1 MWALIGPSPGIAA
14 PVKITSA
21 NELSF
26 AMPGSDV
33 TLDKTAEVVMVH
45 AGDGVTVKDTN
56 SSGALLVGKN
66 DSAYVPTSK
75 TLHITVDAGNGTGVI
90 RANSANT
97 NWALTANATAT
108 NNTVALTS
116 VHGDLYLI
124 PAAVL
129 TITDVKA
136 YDGMDNQ
143 ATEITP
149 SGSYVATGVSIFLE
163 SNANTN
169 TYVIKNGGT
178 QIPGS
183 TAANG
188 TNKATA
194 TLAMPATGA
203 HYHICCAV
211 TKNVN
216 CINIPPGLCR
226 GDVLFHREIM
236 VFGAAVVHIGAVP
249 AVLGNGRSRWP
260 GSGWR
265 ACMVR

>member
-1 MWALIGPSPGIAA
+1 MKIISTDFVVGSYWAIPGIAA

-90 RANSANT
+90 RANSADT
-97 NWALTANATAT
+97 HWALTANATAT

-163 SNANTN
+163 SNANTDTN
-169 TYVIKNGGT
+169 VIKNGGT

-203 HYHICCAV
+203 TI
-211 TKNVN
+211 T
-216 CINIPPGLCR
+216 
-226 GDVLFHREIM
+226 F
-236 VFGAAVVHIGAVP
+236 AAP
-249 AVLGNGRSRWP
+249 
-260 GSGWR
+260 
-265 ACMVR
+265 

>member
-1 MWALIGPSPGIAA
+1 MILSLYLLSAA
-14 PVKITSA
+14 PVSWSA
-21 NELSF
+21 FCVL
-26 AMPGSDV
+26 
-33 TLDKTAEVVMVH
+33 VH
-45 AGDGVTVKDTN
+45 NV
-56 SSGALLVGKN
+56 
-66 DSAYVPTSK
+66 SAYVPTSK

-90 RANSANT
+90 RANSADT
-97 NWALTANATAT
+97 HWALTANATAT

-129 TITDVKA
+129 TVTDVKA

-163 SNANTN
+163 SNANTDTN
-169 TYVIKNGGT
+169 VIKNGGT

-203 HYHICCAV
+203 TI
-211 TKNVN
+211 T
-216 CINIPPGLCR
+216 
-226 GDVLFHREIM
+226 F
-236 VFGAAVVHIGAVP
+236 AAP
-249 AVLGNGRSRWP
+249 
-260 GSGWR
+260 
-265 ACMVR
+265 